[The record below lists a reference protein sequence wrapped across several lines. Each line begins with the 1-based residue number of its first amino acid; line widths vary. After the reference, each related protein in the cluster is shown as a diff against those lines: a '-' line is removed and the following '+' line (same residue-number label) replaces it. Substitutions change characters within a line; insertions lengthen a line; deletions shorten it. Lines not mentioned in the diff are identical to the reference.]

1 MPPVTAVE
9 PRPCLSV
16 VMPAFNEEATLT
28 TSAKR
33 VLESPWCAELLIVD
47 DGSTDATL
55 VAARDVAAGDPR
67 VRVIEQRSEEHTS
80 ELQSLMRT
88 SYAVFCLK
96 KKKKEQQTILP
107 IQS

>member
-1 MPPVTAVE
+1 
-9 PRPCLSV
+9 
-16 VMPAFNEEATLT
+16 MPAFNEEATLT

-67 VRVIEQRSEEHTS
+67 VRVIEQGTNRGKGAALRRGFAEATAEIVIVQAADPEYDPGEFGKIGSASWRERVC
-80 ELQSLMRT
+80 Q
-88 SYAVFCLK
+88 YV
-96 KKKKEQQTILP
+96 
-107 IQS
+107 